1 MRQSKHAH
9 TVLRSTPPARR
20 KSLEVLTAPQLL
32 EAYLIQTQSKCCS
45 HTTDGERLR
54 RRFSVVNPAKGACL
68 AFLVHTLRSKE
79 EDSVRVCRPLVFSLA
94 LCNDNDVYAV
104 VSVRCALGHGLMCA
118 STHDTHTCID
128 PRSAADCPLLLPHT
142 VCVGHRRGGVAHG
155 TLEARCRHACQG
167 QGRGP
172 CALAHVRPSPTR

>member
-9 TVLRSTPPARR
+9 TPCFVRHPPAQEFRSTDR
-20 KSLEVLTAPQLL
+20 SLIIRT
-32 EAYLIQTQSKCCS
+32 IQTQSKCCS

-68 AFLVHTLRSKE
+68 AFFVQTLRSKE

-104 VSVRCALGHGLMCA
+104 MSVRPW
-118 STHDTHTCID
+118 SSHDSCVLVHTHTHASIPGARRTAHCY
-128 PRSAADCPLLLPHT
+128 HT
-142 VCVGHRRGGVAHG
+142 PVCVGRRRGGVAHS